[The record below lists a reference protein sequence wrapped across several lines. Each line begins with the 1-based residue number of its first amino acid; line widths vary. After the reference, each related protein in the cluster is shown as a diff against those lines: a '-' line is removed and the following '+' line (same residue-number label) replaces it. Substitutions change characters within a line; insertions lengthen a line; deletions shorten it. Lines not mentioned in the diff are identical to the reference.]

1 MKNLMTERESNDF
14 GWFILTLVA
23 LVGGITMGIMLESNI
38 HTEIKLKERTI
49 ECVTQPQKCKIRYEY
64 YQLDVKK

>member
-1 MKNLMTERESNDF
+1 MKNLMTERESDGLGQF
-14 GWFILTLVA
+14 LLTFLV
-23 LVGGITMGIMLESNI
+23 LIGGTIMGIMLESTI
-38 HTEIKLKERTI
+38 HTDTKLKKRTI

>member
-1 MKNLMTERESNDF
+1 MTDRDDTF
-14 GWFILTLVA
+14 GWLILTLVA
-23 LVGGITMGIMLESNI
+23 LVGGIVMGIMLECTI
-38 HTEIKLKERTI
+38 LTDMKLRERTI

>member
-1 MKNLMTERESNDF
+1 MTERESNDF

-23 LVGGITMGIMLESNI
+23 LVGGIVMGIMLEGTI
-38 HTEIKLKERTI
+38 RTDTKLKERTI

-64 YQLDVKK
+64 YQLENKK

>member
-49 ECVTQPQKCKIRYEY
+49 ECVTQPQKCKVRYEY

>member
-1 MKNLMTERESNDF
+1 MKNLMTERESDAF
-14 GWFILTLVA
+14 GWFILTL
-23 LVGGITMGIMLESNI
+23 LVLIGGIVMGIMLEGTI
-38 HTEIKLKERTI
+38 RTDTKLKERTI

>member
-1 MKNLMTERESNDF
+1 MTDRDSDAL
-14 GWFILTLVA
+14 GHFILTILA
-23 LVGGITMGIMLESNI
+23 LVGGIVMGILLESNI
-38 HTEIKLKERTI
+38 HTDMKLRQRTI

>member
-1 MKNLMTERESNDF
+1 MTERESDAF

-23 LVGGITMGIMLESNI
+23 LVGGIGMGIILESNI
-38 HTEIKLKERTI
+38 LTEMKLQQRTI

-64 YQLDVKK
+64 YQLDVKR

>member
-1 MKNLMTERESNDF
+1 MTERESDAF

-23 LVGGITMGIMLESNI
+23 LVGGIGMGIILESN
-38 HTEIKLKERTI
+38 TNTDMKLRQRTI
-49 ECVTQPQKCKIRYEY
+49 ECVTQPQKCKVRYDY

>member
-64 YQLDVKK
+64 YQLENKK

>member
-1 MKNLMTERESNDF
+1 MKNLMTERELDDLGQF
-14 GWFILTLVA
+14 LLTL
-23 LVGGITMGIMLESNI
+23 LVLIGGIGMGIMLECTI
-38 HTEIKLKERTI
+38 LTDMKLRERTI

>member
-64 YQLDVKK
+64 YQLDVKR

>member
-23 LVGGITMGIMLESNI
+23 LVGGIVMGIMLEGTI
-38 HTEIKLKERTI
+38 RTDTKLKERTI
-49 ECVTQPQKCKIRYEY
+49 ECVTQPQKCKVRYDY
-64 YQLDVKK
+64 YQLEIKK

>member
-1 MKNLMTERESNDF
+1 MTERESDAF

>member
-1 MKNLMTERESNDF
+1 MTERNSNAL
-14 GWFILTLVA
+14 GIVTILA
-23 LVGGITMGIMLESNI
+23 LAGVIVMANMHESNI
-38 HTEIKLKERTI
+38 RTDMKLRQRTI